1 MTRPAARTAGGQRS
15 GLAAGQHEESMG
27 TTKLTK
33 SEQTILTY
41 YKQLTRQSNKFC
53 LRLEKIAGTLSIDEK
68 TVRRANT
75 HFRGLGWLFWIAGSK
90 GQANQYWLRTDIL
103 PSTQKCPTLT

>member
-1 MTRPAARTAGGQRS
+1 VTNGS
-15 GLAAGQHEESMG
+15 

-41 YKQLTRQSNKFC
+41 YKQLTKQSDKFC
-53 LRLEKIAGTLSIDEK
+53 LRLEKIARTLGIDEK

-75 HFRGLGWLFWIAGSK
+75 HFRELGWLFWIAGSK

-103 PSTQKCPTLT
+103 PSTQECPTLT